1 MSVKTEEVAARRPAT
16 RASGRGTAHAA
27 GDEQLSRAD
36 RVALGKD
43 ARAAA
48 PLESHAE
55 FTPAGNRDPVGLLVE
70 QEKTRVPEL
79 VPVRH
84 GRMLVSAFT
93 FYRGAALPMAAD
105 LATTPASGL
114 RVQLCGDAHLSNF
127 GAFASPERNL
137 VFDVNDFDE
146 TLPGPFEWDVKR
158 LAASMVVAGR
168 DNGFPAKTCR
178 KIALAAGEGYRTAMR
193 GFADQTFM
201 DVWYTHVDI
210 QPALAQFQSQI
221 KANKIKAKRYKE
233 AQKQLAKAHTSD
245 TMKAVGKLTTV
256 VDGQR
261 RIISQPPLIV
271 PVEEVFAEVQADA
284 IYQLINTV
292 LNKYRRTLQ
301 SDRRHLLEQFTMVQA
316 ARKVVGVGSVGTR
329 AYVLLMDAGDGVEP
343 LFLQAKEAQASVL
356 AEYAGRSQYTNQ
368 GERAVAGQ
376 HLMQAESDIFLGWTR
391 VANPVDGIERDY
403 YVRQLK
409 DWKFSVP
416 IEEMLPQGLTL
427 YARLCG
433 WALARAHARSGDRIA
448 LAAYLGGSDKFDQA
462 IADFAETYADQN
474 ERDYAALKTAAKE
487 GRLKLAP
494 RSNTGPRRLARATL
508 PQPVRGIHPAA
519 EAVVDP
525 ADRRVP
531 GHVRDGGGRCRVS
544 CRPRPPPGERR
555 SPPSRLTAAYRGG
568 ERDTELKQP
577 DGASVSVKCGRQQR
591 PDTGGGGPAAT

>member
-1 MSVKTEEVAARRPAT
+1 MTAKTEDA
-16 RASGRGTAHAA
+16 AA
-27 GDEQLSRAD
+27 GGSGARESARGPGQAGTVEQLSRAD
-36 RVALGKD
+36 RVARGKD

-48 PLESHAE
+48 PLESQAE
-55 FTPAGNRDPVGLLVE
+55 FTPAANRDPVGLLVE

-105 LATTPASGL
+105 LATTPTSGL

-127 GAFASPERNL
+127 GAFASPERRL

-158 LAASMVVAGR
+158 LAASLTVAGR
-168 DNGFPAKTCR
+168 DNGFAAKACR
-178 KIALAAGEGYRTAMR
+178 KITLAAAEGYRTAMR
-193 GFADQTFM
+193 EFADQTFM

-210 QPALAQFQSQI
+210 EPVLAKFQSQL
-221 KANKIKAKRYKE
+221 KAKSYKE
-233 AQKQLAKAHTSD
+233 AQKMLAKAHTSD
-245 TMKAVGKLTTV
+245 TMKAVDKLTTV

-271 PVEEVFAEVQADA
+271 PVEDLYPDLQADA

-292 LNKYRRTLQ
+292 LTKYQRTLQ
-301 SDRRHLLEQFTMVQA
+301 SDRRHLLEQFTMVQV

-329 AYVLLMDAGDGVEP
+329 AWVLLMDAANGVEP
-343 LFLQAKEAQASVL
+343 LFLQAKEAQPSVL
-356 AEYAGRSQYTNQ
+356 AEYAGRSVYSNQ

-391 VANPVDGIERDY
+391 VPNPLDGIDRDF

-416 IEEMLPQGLTL
+416 IELMVPKGMTL
-427 YARLCG
+427 YAQLCG
-433 WALARAHARSGDRIA
+433 ATLARAHARSGDRIA

-474 ERDYAALKTAAKE
+474 ERDYTALKTAAKE
-487 GRLKLAP
+487 GK
-494 RSNTGPRRLARATL
+494 
-508 PQPVRGIHPAA
+508 I
-519 EAVVDP
+519 E
-525 ADRRVP
+525 
-531 GHVRDGGGRCRVS
+531 VS
-544 CRPRPPPGERR
+544 
-555 SPPSRLTAAYRGG
+555 
-568 ERDTELKQP
+568 TEI
-577 DGASVSVKCGRQQR
+577 
-591 PDTGGGGPAAT
+591 

>member
-1 MSVKTEEVAARRPAT
+1 MTVKNEGNVSAGPAARSSGNGPVPAK
-16 RASGRGTAHAA
+16 TA
-27 GDEQLSRAD
+27 EQLSRAD
-36 RVALGKD
+36 RVARGKD
-43 ARAAA
+43 ARAVA
-48 PLESHAE
+48 PLESQAE
-55 FTPAGNRDPVGLLVE
+55 FTPAAKRDPVGLLVE

-93 FYRGAALPMAAD
+93 YYRGAALPMAAD
-105 LATTPASGL
+105 LATTPTSGL

-146 TLPGPFEWDVKR
+146 TVPGPFEWDVKR

-168 DNGFPAKTCR
+168 DNGFTARDCR
-178 KIALAAGEGYRTAMR
+178 KITVAAGEGYRTAMR

-201 DVWYTHVDI
+201 DVWYTHIDI
-210 QPALAQFQSQI
+210 QSALAKFQSQV
-221 KANKIKAKRYKE
+221 KAKRYKL
-233 AQKQLAKAHTSD
+233 AQKELAKAHTSD
-245 TMKAVGKLTTV
+245 TMKAVGKLTTM

-271 PVEEVFAEVQADA
+271 PLEEVFAEVQADA
-284 IYQLINTV
+284 IYQLLNTV

-329 AYVLLMDAGDGVEP
+329 AYVLLMDALDGVEP
-343 LFLQAKEAQASVL
+343 LFLQAKEAQPSVL
-356 AEYAGRSQYTNQ
+356 AAYAGRSQYTNQ

-391 VANPVDGIERDY
+391 VPNPLDGIDRDF

-416 IEEMLPQGLTL
+416 IEQMLPKGLEL

-433 WALARAHARSGDRIA
+433 ATLARAHARSGDRIA

-462 IADFAETYADQN
+462 IADFGETYADQN

-487 GRLKLAP
+487 GK
-494 RSNTGPRRLARATL
+494 
-508 PQPVRGIHPAA
+508 I
-519 EAVVDP
+519 E
-525 ADRRVP
+525 
-531 GHVRDGGGRCRVS
+531 VS
-544 CRPRPPPGERR
+544 
-555 SPPSRLTAAYRGG
+555 
-568 ERDTELKQP
+568 TEI
-577 DGASVSVKCGRQQR
+577 
-591 PDTGGGGPAAT
+591 